1 MAGGYIGRPR
11 DNNYQAPQP
20 SSQMSTEAELIARIA
35 AIEAQHVKMVEMIE
49 EIRKIVV
56 RDHKKALKEKRE
68 ADPAKPK
75 RKAGEGVKRW
85 NHFVD
90 FTKAQLAESDPTITR
105 KKAMAVASERR
116 DDAEFKARYEAW
128 AALNP
133 IPSDDEASTASESE
147 PAAALPAGMP
157 EGAPKKRGRP
167 AMTAEEKAAKKAA
180 KKAAESAAA
189 PATAAEPAAKP
200 AKAPK
205 KVAKKAAAKKVVG
218 TPAED
223 EELEEFSVGGIQ
235 YGRYSTGH
243 SYRVNDDSTFTYV
256 GVYDEA
262 TQSFD
267 ASYPDPTA

>member
-1 MAGGYIGRPR
+1 
-11 DNNYQAPQP
+11 
-20 SSQMSTEAELIARIA
+20 MSTEAEIIARIA
-35 AIEAQHVKMVEMIE
+35 AIEAQHAKMVEMVE

-68 ADPAKPK
+68 SDPAKPK

-105 KKAMAVASERR
+105 KKAMAVASERK

-128 AALNP
+128 AALHP
-133 IPSDDEASTASESE
+133 IPTDDEASSASEQESS
-147 PAAALPAGMP
+147 AAVEKPTGMP

-180 KKAAESAAA
+180 KATATAT
-189 PATAAEPAAKP
+189 ATAAASAPAPAPAPAPAAKP
-200 AKAPK
+200 KKITKKA
-205 KVAKKAAAKKVVG
+205 AAAKKVVG
-218 TPAED
+218 MPAED
-223 EELEEFSVGGIQ
+223 EELEEFSVGGLQ

-243 SYRVNDDSTFTYV
+243 SYRVEADGSFTYV
-256 GVYDEA
+256 GVYDE
-262 TQSFD
+262 TTKVFD
-267 ASYPDPTA
+267 ADYPDPTA